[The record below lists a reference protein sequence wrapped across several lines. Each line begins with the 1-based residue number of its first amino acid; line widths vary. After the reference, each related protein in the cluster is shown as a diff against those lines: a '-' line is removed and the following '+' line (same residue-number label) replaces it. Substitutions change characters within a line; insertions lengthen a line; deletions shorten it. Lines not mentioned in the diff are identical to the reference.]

1 MFLNDRVT
9 QLTGIINLAGQG
21 SKQASNELLPL
32 VYDELRRLAEDR
44 LRHEPANMTLQA
56 TALVHE
62 AYMRLG
68 ADAQI
73 RWEGRRH
80 YFGAAAI
87 AMRRILIERARARA
101 GPKRGGGRARIPLT
115 DAEFTSAGQSPETV
129 DWLALEEALSALE
142 RTDPDLARIVELRYF
157 AGLSVEQVAGL
168 LGVSARTVNRDW
180 RLARAFLHDHLTGER
195 DDA

>member
-1 MFLNDRVT
+1 MT

-62 AYMRLG
+62 AYLRLG
-68 ADAQI
+68 ADAEI

-101 GPKRGGGRARIPLT
+101 GPKRGGGRARVPLT
-115 DAEFTSAGQSPETV
+115 DAELTSAGQSPETV

>member
-62 AYMRLG
+62 AYLRLG
-68 ADAQI
+68 ADAEI

-101 GPKRGGGRARIPLT
+101 GPKRGGGRARVPLT
-115 DAEFTSAGQSPETV
+115 DAELTSAGQSPETV